1 MTSSMETT
9 VKKRPMKI
17 RYWQSKHYP
26 DGFEATR
33 KGYSAKRKDVKL
45 DYVMNYQ
52 YHIDKY
58 GVFINVNNDS
68 NYIKIDALLEGAY
81 EKDMQ
86 TFNEMVKN
94 VELDMESHQL
104 TKKTEISI
112 TIDILLVVIKLS
124 CDRQIQKDNKKNA
137 FTTDW
142 CITHSFICNIT
153 NGNPRKKNDNIIINR
168 IFDNCKDNM
177 YEKFEITRRFEKYN
191 QVKSKFSTNYWN
203 SVIKLRY

>member
-26 DGFEATR
+26 NGFEATR

-52 YHIDKY
+52 YHIDQY
-58 GVFINVNNDS
+58 GVFININNDG
-68 NYIKIDALLEGAY
+68 NYIKIDTLLEGAY
-81 EKDMQ
+81 EKDMNI
-86 TFNEMVKN
+86 FNEIVKN
-94 VELDMESHQL
+94 IEQDMKSHQL
-104 TKKTEISI
+104 TKKTEICI
-112 TIDILLVVIKLS
+112 TIDILLVVIELV
-124 CDRQIQKDNKKNA
+124 CDRQIQKDNMKNA
-137 FTTDW
+137 YTTDW
-142 CITHSFICNIT
+142 CITHSFIWNIK
-153 NGNPRKKNDNIIINR
+153 NGNPKKNDNIINR
-168 IFDNCKDNM
+168 IFDNCKEEM